1 MSKHW
6 VAAWGASPNSAA
18 VLSPCMYAKDMTL
31 RYILRTG
38 IAGDAVRLR
47 FSNMAGKEAV
57 FISKITVMRSDGSD
71 CCPVLFGGKPELE
84 MDAGGSAIS
93 NSVEFAAEPGD
104 DILVSMYLDRMTYM
118 GTGVKCIGPLSRA
131 WFAEGDWCEQAEL
144 SVMHS
149 MAMQEFYFLTELDV
163 LTNATSKAL
172 VAFGD
177 SITAQSWPD
186 HLVLRLQNEGNH
198 NLSVVR
204 RGIGGSRIFGQ
215 YENLEHRRYGRKG
228 FDRFAEEISADG
240 ADRVIVLHG
249 INDLLHPGSGHPCRP
264 ISDLPDAEK
273 LIDGLRT
280 YIKMAHDKGL
290 KIYLATITPFGGW
303 KSWTPEREMI
313 RQKANDWIRTTDE
326 HDGFIDSAAALED
339 PECRSRMRPECDSGD
354 HVHPSLLGANAIAEC
369 IPRKFLYDERA

>member
-1 MSKHW
+1 MSEHW

-18 VLSPCMYAKDMTL
+18 VLSPCMYSKDMTL

-38 IAGDAVRLR
+38 IAGNSVRLR
-47 FSNMAGKEAV
+47 FSNMAGKETV
-57 FISKITVMRSDGSD
+57 FIPKVTVMRPDGSN
-71 CCPVLFGGKPELE
+71 CTPVLFGGKQGLA
-84 MDAGGSAIS
+84 MDAGGSGVS
-93 NSVEFAAEPGD
+93 DPVEFAVEPGD
-104 DILVSMYLDRMTYM
+104 DILVSMYLDRITCL

-131 WFAEGDWCEQAEL
+131 WFAEGDWCEKAEL

-149 MAMQEFYFLTELDV
+149 MTMQEFYFLTEMDV
-163 LTNATSKAL
+163 AANASSKAL

-177 SITAQSWPD
+177 SITAQSWPYY
-186 HLVLRLQNEGNH
+186 LVLRLQNEGDH

-228 FDRFAEEISADG
+228 PDRFAEEISADG
-240 ADRVIVLHG
+240 VDRIIVLHG

-273 LIDGLRT
+273 LIGGLKT
-280 YIKMAHDKGL
+280 YIGMAHDKGM
-290 KIYLATITPFGGW
+290 KIFLATITPFGGW
-303 KSWTPEREMI
+303 PSWTPEREMI
-313 RQKANDWIRTTDE
+313 RLKVNDWIRTTDE

-339 PECRSRMRPECDSGD
+339 PECRSRMKPEFDSGD
-354 HVHPSLLGANAIAEC
+354 HVHPSLLGANRIAEC
-369 IPRKFLYDERA
+369 IPQEFLHN